1 MHRLADLRFS
11 DIYIGEE
18 KSWLSGLP
26 DGGDPVPTPPETEND
41 IHAIRQRCSEYR
53 QESGRQEFNLRYD
66 NVVYRVSTLFS
77 LEEIVYILR
86 PFPANVPALID
97 LGVHPSIISLVLQPR
112 MTGMIVIAGAYGQG
126 KTTTASSL
134 VIERLKRYGGIC
146 VSIED
151 PPEMPLQG
159 RHGEGVCY
167 QTEVSQGGFADA
179 CRYAARWAPTIIFLG
194 EIRDAETATEAL
206 KASINGRLVVCTI
219 HADSPWSAIERLYSL
234 ASNSAL
240 SSEDVSSL
248 LANGLSVVLH
258 QHLANSPRR
267 PMIKPIS
274 VKGDENKSVQ
284 SLIRNKK
291 WEQLENIMTLQ
302 VNRMLNTMR
311 SVN

>member
-1 MHRLADLRFS
+1 MNRLADLRFS

-26 DGGDPVPTPPETEND
+26 DGGDPIPTPPETQYD
-41 IHAIRQRCSEYR
+41 IQSVRAKCTEYR
-53 QESGRQEFNLRYD
+53 QSSGRQEFNLRHD
-66 NVVYRVSTLFS
+66 DVVYRVSTLFS

-86 PFPANVPALID
+86 PFPASVPPLSA
-97 LGVHPSIISLVLQPR
+97 LGVHPAIISLVLQPR

-126 KTTTASSL
+126 KTTTASSI
-134 VIERLKRYGGIC
+134 VVERLSRFGGIC

-167 QTEVSQGGFADA
+167 QTEVNQGGFAEA
-179 CRYAARWAPTIIFLG
+179 CRYAARWAPSIIFLG

-206 KASINGRLVVCTI
+206 KASINGRLVICTV

-258 QHLANSPRR
+258 QHLATSPRR
-267 PMIKPIS
+267 PLIKPIS

-284 SLIRNKK
+284 HLIRNKK
-291 WEQLENIMTLQ
+291 WEQLENVEMLQ
-302 VNRMLNTMR
+302 RNRMLNTMR
-311 SVN
+311 TVN